1 MVTNWDSGFAEVKL
15 RRSPRIKQLSF
26 SRTNSGSFY
35 SGSQPKSRS
44 VQRVHS
50 FQQDK
55 SGNMLAHL
63 PSGVWAYLV
72 GRVFGKS
79 TKFDIFFLDTGAEQ
93 VCPLEVQGDEQSMTI
108 INSCLPFGFLQPVI
122 HTDLRGNVSIQQEL
136 PVISSLC
143 SCSALRC
150 PR

>member
-1 MVTNWDSGFAEVKL
+1 MCGIKFYPFHTWENVKSLHFFMVTNWDSGFAEVSL
-15 RRSPRIKQLSF
+15 RRSPRIKQLSL

-55 SGNMLAHL
+55 SGNVLAHL

-72 GRVFGKS
+72 GCVFGKS
-79 TKFDIFFLDTGAEQ
+79 TKFDISFLDTGAEQ
-93 VCPLEVQGDEQSMTI
+93 VCPLEVQGNEQSMTI
-108 INSCLPFGFLQPVI
+108 SNSVLPL
-122 HTDLRGNVSIQQEL
+122 DSYNR
-136 PVISSLC
+136 SSTL
-143 SCSALRC
+143 S
-150 PR
+150 